1 MHFDSFPA
9 AMSARRVARLWR
21 VMRRRTNTKWLARPE
36 RR

>member
-9 AMSARRVARLWR
+9 AMPARRVARLWR
-21 VMRRRTNTKWLARPE
+21 VIRRHMNTKWQARPE